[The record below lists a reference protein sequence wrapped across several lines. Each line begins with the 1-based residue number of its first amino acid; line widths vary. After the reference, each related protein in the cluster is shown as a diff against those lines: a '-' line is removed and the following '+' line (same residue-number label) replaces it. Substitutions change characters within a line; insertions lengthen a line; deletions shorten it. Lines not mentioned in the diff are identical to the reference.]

1 MIDRYN
7 CPEISDI
14 WSDYNKFKTFLEVEL
29 ALIEALEGV
38 KIPEN
43 IASVVREKAKIDP
56 ARISE
61 IEKTT
66 KHDVI
71 AFCTSITEN
80 LPKDISKYFHFGC
93 TSSDI
98 IDTATTIQIKQSLEL
113 ISNQLDSLCDSLL
126 IQAEKTKHIICMG
139 RSHGMNAE
147 PMSFGLKFLS
157 FYAEFFRRSEELKT
171 FTEKQLTGQLSGA
184 VGNYTILNPDIEK
197 KAIEQLGLRVEP
209 VSTQVIPRD
218 RILSLI
224 SITAKLASSIERL
237 AVEIRHLHHS
247 DVNEVYEGFSSGQ
260 KGSSTMPHK
269 KNPIASE
276 NLTGLARVIR
286 SHLMIAHE
294 NNTLWHERDISHSSA
309 ERFLLPDNL
318 GLTFYALRR
327 MTTTVENLVINKERI
342 QNKVLNHYTYLSS
355 YVLHKLIEE
364 NRSTREELY
373 QLVQKATFESNNIE
387 QFQDILKKSDLTQSS
402 DLEFLTAIDESQLRQ
417 IFLAHIEQVYE
428 RTKNLYQIK
437 PQERS

>member
-80 LPKDISKYFHFGC
+80 LPKDISKFFHFGC

-126 IQAEKTKHIICMG
+126 IQAEKRNILF
-139 RSHGMNAE
+139 AW
-147 PMSFGLKFLS
+147 
-157 FYAEFFRRSEELKT
+157 
-171 FTEKQLTGQLSGA
+171 GA
-184 VGNYTILNPDIEK
+184 
-197 KAIEQLGLRVEP
+197 
-209 VSTQVIPRD
+209 
-218 RILSLI
+218 
-224 SITAKLASSIERL
+224 
-237 AVEIRHLHHS
+237 
-247 DVNEVYEGFSSGQ
+247 
-260 KGSSTMPHK
+260 
-269 KNPIASE
+269 
-276 NLTGLARVIR
+276 
-286 SHLMIAHE
+286 LME
-294 NNTLWHERDISHSSA
+294 
-309 ERFLLPDNL
+309 
-318 GLTFYALRR
+318 
-327 MTTTVENLVINKERI
+327 
-342 QNKVLNHYTYLSS
+342 
-355 YVLHKLIEE
+355 
-364 NRSTREELY
+364 
-373 QLVQKATFESNNIE
+373 
-387 QFQDILKKSDLTQSS
+387 
-402 DLEFLTAIDESQLRQ
+402 
-417 IFLAHIEQVYE
+417 
-428 RTKNLYQIK
+428 
-437 PQERS
+437 